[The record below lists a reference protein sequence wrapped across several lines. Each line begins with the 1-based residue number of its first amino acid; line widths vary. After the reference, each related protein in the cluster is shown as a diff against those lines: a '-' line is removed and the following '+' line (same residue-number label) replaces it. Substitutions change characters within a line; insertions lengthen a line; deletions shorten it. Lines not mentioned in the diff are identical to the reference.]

1 MASEDGFV
9 NSTLTSLYIAIG
21 LCFIIL
27 LLSTKNLL
35 VSFIAIFCVAI
46 VVTTIGYI
54 IVELNWQL
62 GISESLCVVTAI
74 GLSVDYCV
82 HLASDYLH
90 SPHANRR
97 AKMQQ
102 TYQNMGVSISAGAI
116 TTLGSSAFLFGG
128 KIISFTKFATILCS
142 TIVMSYL
149 VSMLLFGSIMH
160 ICGPQ
165 KGCCDLNQCC
175 QSKDVEEEDEM
186 DIDFNQS

>member
-1 MASEDGFV
+1 MKSIRQNANQYWALMASEDGFL
-9 NSTLTSLYIAIG
+9 NSTLTSLYIAFG

-27 LLSTKNLL
+27 LLSTQNLL
-35 VSFIAIFCVAI
+35 VSFIALFCVAI

-62 GISESLCVVTAI
+62 GISESLGVVTAI
-74 GLSVDYCV
+74 GLAVDYCV
-82 HLASDYLH
+82 HLASDYLY

-128 KIISFTKFATILCS
+128 QICSFTKFATIICG

-149 VSMLLFGSIMH
+149 VSMLLFGAIMH

-175 QSKDVEEEDEM
+175 
-186 DIDFNQS
+186 